1 MLLTTIYPSV
11 KSSRKDIK
19 GYYFKKKPWYK
30 KRNPN
35 PNRKKPK
42 LKKTLNPTRPL
53 TTLNNPKRKTTLNP
67 KKCRPYTTVTNPK

>member
-19 GYYFKKKPWYK
+19 GYYLKKKPWYK

-42 LKKTLNPTRPL
+42 LK
-53 TTLNNPKRKTTLNP
+53 NPKPYPTVNDP
-67 KKCRPYTTVTNPK
+67 KQP